1 MGVDEENLQE
11 VMGVEMIMDFFPLH
25 TSYGTYILLT
35 SSNYMVYMLFFGKSD
50 RM

>member
-11 VMGVEMIMDFFPLH
+11 VMYVEMIMDFFPLH

-35 SSNYMVYMLFFGKSD
+35 SSKYMVYMLFFGKSD

>member
-1 MGVDEENLQE
+1 
-11 VMGVEMIMDFFPLH
+11 MIMKFFPLH

-35 SSNYMVYMLFFGKSD
+35 SSNYMVYMLFFGKSE